1 MMDDA
6 DFLRRLKE
14 RIEASTE
21 SSIDVTLD
29 EDNPRNV
36 AVDFSTPVP
45 RVTVGQDA
53 LENPGLARMI
63 MQYAIL
69 CLKNGKV
76 ASQDEFLVFL
86 RRN

>member
-1 MMDDA
+1 MDDT

-21 SSIDVTLD
+21 SSIDLTLD
-29 EDNPRNV
+29 EDNPRNI

-45 RVTVGQDA
+45 RVTVGHEV
-53 LENPGLARMI
+53 LEHPGFARMI